1 MFLLDSSGTRLA
13 LPVEPY
19 DPGNATPL
27 RSHDRHGESMLN
39 QFRQDVRD
47 AARMLVRTPMFTGVA
62 ILTLALGL
70 GGNAAI
76 FTIVNARLIRP
87 LPYGAPDRLVTV
99 WQDMRARAVPVAG
112 ITTLETIVQNRSRSH
127 DSSRCSRPP
136 SPPSR
141 SRWQRSGST
150 RARLHRVPADDGNRS
165 PNGPGGNG
173 LGSVPPRDRRGTAAH
188 GGRSGVRH
196 RWIHRNRTAA
206 DHDAFGV
213 GPGNLRVF
221 AGTAAVLVAAAALA
235 VIPARRA
242 ARVDPMVAL
251 RAE

>member
-150 RARLHRVPADDGNRS
+150 ACSPVPCPS
-165 PNGPGGNG
+165 GPPKSESEWPWGQR
-173 LGSVPPRDRRGTAAH
+173 PRKCSA
-188 GGRSGVRH
+188 S
-196 RWIHRNRTAA
+196 
-206 DHDAFGV
+206 
-213 GPGNLRVF
+213 
-221 AGTAAVLVAAAALA
+221 
-235 VIPARRA
+235 
-242 ARVDPMVAL
+242 
-251 RAE
+251 